1 MKWVTREYVHVDRVA
16 CPWLIKRFID
26 PDAVFEFVPRDTD
39 PATIKDGI
47 PFDMKGVELGHHGDK
62 CSFDAFMEKYGLD
75 DPALKKIQEIV
86 READTH
92 VENPSPLAIA
102 LRILAKGFRMI
113 SKDDHETLEKEF
125 PLYDALYAYFKSELE
140 KEGKIQK

>member
-1 MKWVTREYVHVDRVA
+1 MKWVTREHVHVDRVA

-39 PATIKDGI
+39 PSTIKDGI

-62 CSFDAFMEKYGLD
+62 CSFDAFMEKYKLD
-75 DPALKKIQEIV
+75 DPALKKIQQIV

-102 LRILAKGFRMI
+102 LKILAKGYRMI
-113 SKDDHETLEKEF
+113 SRDDHETLEKEF
-125 PLYDALYAYFKSELE
+125 PLYDALYAYFKAEME
-140 KEGKIQK
+140 NQAP